1 MEDQILDSFDEFDEQ
16 TRIVVIKHFYFESQA
31 RLYAARLKEAG
42 IKCVVSNATLQT
54 MLPVEQGGIKLLV
67 RETDYEAAGQIVREM
82 DQLNNENTMEGSFHE
97 IDQQG
102 IAYLKSLDKE
112 KKGNVWL
119 QWLVV
124 LILLLLLIRAF
135 LRAGGWVESGWD
147 FF

>member
-1 MEDQILDSFDEFDEQ
+1 MEDQILDNFEEFDEQ
-16 TRIVVIKHFYFESQA
+16 TRIVVVKHFYFESQA
-31 RLYAARLKEAG
+31 RIYAARLKEAG

-67 RETDYEAAGQIVREM
+67 RETDLEEASQIVRQM
-82 DQLNNENTMEGSFHE
+82 DQQNSESKVEANYHD
-97 IDQQG
+97 IDEQG
-102 IAYLKSLDKE
+102 IAYLQSLEKE

-135 LRAGGWVESGWD
+135 LRAGGWVDSGWD

>member
-1 MEDQILDSFDEFDEQ
+1 MEDQILDNFEEFDEQ
-16 TRIVVIKHFYFESQA
+16 TRIVVVKHFYFESQA
-31 RLYAARLKEAG
+31 RLYAARLRQAG

-67 RETDYEAAGQIVREM
+67 RETDLAEASQIVRQM
-82 DQLNNENTMEGSFHE
+82 DRQNNAAATEATYHD
-97 IDQQG
+97 IDEQG
-102 IAYLKSLDKE
+102 IAYLQSLEKE

-135 LRAGGWVESGWD
+135 LRAGGWIDSRWD

>member
-1 MEDQILDSFDEFDEQ
+1 MEDQILDNFDEFDDQ
-16 TRIVVIKHFYFESQA
+16 TRIVVVKHFYFESQA

-67 RETDYEAAGQIVREM
+67 RETDLEEASQIVRQM
-82 DQLNNENTMEGSFHE
+82 DRKNNEVSTDDSYHD
-97 IDQQG
+97 IDEQG
-102 IAYLKSLDKE
+102 IAYLQSLEKE
-112 KKGNVWL
+112 KKGNLWL
-119 QWLVV
+119 QWLVI

-135 LRAGGWVESGWD
+135 LRAGGWIDSGWD

>member
-1 MEDQILDSFDEFDEQ
+1 MEDQILDNLEDFDEQ
-16 TRIVVIKHFYFESQA
+16 TRIVVVKHFYFESQA

-42 IKCVVSNATLQT
+42 IKCVVANATLQT

-67 RETDYEAAGQIVREM
+67 RETDLEEASQIVRQM
-82 DQLNNENTMEGSFHE
+82 DLQNRESGTEANYHD

-102 IAYLKSLDKE
+102 IAYLQSLDKE

-135 LRAGGWVESGWD
+135 LRAGGWIDSGWD

>member
-1 MEDQILDSFDEFDEQ
+1 MEDQILDNFEEFDEQ
-16 TRIVVIKHFYFESQA
+16 TRIVVVKHFYFESQA
-31 RLYAARLKEAG
+31 RLYAARLRQAG

-67 RETDYEAAGQIVREM
+67 RETDLAEASQIVRQM
-82 DQLNNENTMEGSFHE
+82 DRQNSAAATEATYHD
-97 IDQQG
+97 IDEQG
-102 IAYLKSLDKE
+102 IAYLQSLEKE

-135 LRAGGWVESGWD
+135 LRAGGWIDSRWD

>member
-1 MEDQILDSFDEFDEQ
+1 MEDQILDNFDEFDDQ
-16 TRIVVIKHFYFESQA
+16 TRIVVVKHFYFESQA

-67 RETDYEAAGQIVREM
+67 RETDLEEASHIVSQM
-82 DQLNNENTMEGSFHE
+82 DQNNNEGSKDDSYHD
-97 IDQQG
+97 IDEQG
-102 IAYLKSLDKE
+102 IAYLQSLEKE
-112 KKGNVWL
+112 KKGNLWL
-119 QWLVV
+119 QWLVI

-135 LRAGGWVESGWD
+135 LRAGGWIDSGWD